1 MLGQRDAG
9 TKKCHLRASHEAF
22 VRLLSEGGA
31 GRGRSTA
38 LHYGYGRGIGVGRG
52 RGVGVTRGPAVAVA
66 VTVAVGVAVAVGV
79 NVAVAVGVGAGKQ
92 KNSIELSGV
101 PSLPYPPAN
110 HMKHETSPSTA
121 KLRRGVKKLPN
132 VPQPR

>member
-1 MLGQRDAG
+1 MEAIGIHGQRDGG

-22 VRLLSEGGA
+22 VRFMSEGGA

-66 VTVAVGVAVAVGV
+66 VTVAVGV
-79 NVAVAVGVGAGKQ
+79 GVGAGKQ

-101 PSLPYPPAN
+101 PSLLYPPAN
-110 HMKHETSPSTA
+110 HM
-121 KLRRGVKKLPN
+121 
-132 VPQPR
+132 

>member
-1 MLGQRDAG
+1 MVFYADPEGWRLLACTGNVTLGRKNV
-9 TKKCHLRASHEAF
+9 TYVLHEAF
-22 VRLLSEGGA
+22 VRLMSEGGA

-66 VTVAVGVAVAVGV
+66 VTVAVGV
-79 NVAVAVGVGAGKQ
+79 GVGAGKQ

-101 PSLPYPPAN
+101 PSLLYPPAN
-110 HMKHETSPSTA
+110 HM
-121 KLRRGVKKLPN
+121 
-132 VPQPR
+132 